1 MKPARNA
8 MLFATIFTAP
18 SAIAADA
25 DTVTVWLGSTVRR
38 AISLYQT
45 SVGLAFSPSFETI
58 VQKFGNAFAGWSA
71 PNPRPRIAYNSTPH
85 SQNGLLCISSP

>member
-38 AISLYQT
+38 AISLY
-45 SVGLAFSPSFETI
+45 
-58 VQKFGNAFAGWSA
+58 
-71 PNPRPRIAYNSTPH
+71 
-85 SQNGLLCISSP
+85 